1 MSTFQGFLHP
11 HHVSLT
17 RQPYSLQTL
26 FQSVADRVDPIY
38 VYGDKPPHRAFS
50 APRFN
55 VAETE
60 TNYVLEGELP
70 GVRDKESINVVWLQ
84 NQVLVVHGTIDSAG
98 ATTAARPAQSDEV
111 KDANI
116 KEPAPLNGKP
126 PAESTGSRSRTTFP
140 RQLLQERHIGPF
152 ERSFTFPGEVGM
164 DDMKASLTDGLLRI
178 VVPKK
183 IRSASSE
190 KRVPVE

>member
-17 RQPYSLQTL
+17 RHPYSLQTL
-26 FQSVADRVDPIY
+26 LQSVSDRVDPSY
-38 VYGDKPPHRAFS
+38 VYSDKPPNRGFS

-55 VAETE
+55 VTETE
-60 TNYVLEGELP
+60 TSYILEGELP

-84 NQVLVVHGTIDSAG
+84 NKALVVHGTIESAVA
-98 ATTAARPAQSDEV
+98 ATTPAPAQADEA
-111 KDANI
+111 KDANTTQ
-116 KEPAPLNGKP
+116 PGASDGKP
-126 PAESTGSRSRTTFP
+126 PAEHKGGRSKITFP
-140 RQLLQERHIGPF
+140 RQLLHERHIGPF
-152 ERSFTFPGEVGM
+152 ERSFTFPDEVDM
-164 DDMKASLTDGLLRI
+164 DNMKASLTDGLLSI

-183 IRSASSE
+183 SQSAASD